1 MLRLKHSSG
10 AIVKK
15 GTYWSFSTGERV
27 TLKTGGVLPGDG
39 TTAYYKAHP
48 VIVLLAAPVLGLVY
62 AVFLPFIGIAT
73 VITMAA
79 RKLFGEKLHEMSKLA
94 NFGWRPAEAYFAG
107 DKAGKAERASGGEH
121 GAADVE

>member
-10 AIVKK
+10 AMVKK

-27 TLKTGGVLPGDG
+27 TMKAAGVLTGDG
-39 TTAYYKAHP
+39 TTGYYKAHP
-48 VIVLLAAPVLGLVY
+48 VIVLLAAPVLGLAY

-79 RKLFGEKLHEMSKLA
+79 KKLFGETLHEMSKLA

-107 DKAGKAERASGGEH
+107 DKAVQTERSSGGGH
-121 GAADVE
+121 DAADVT